1 MTRFCSQALVR
12 LGIITQRLRNL
23 QVQSYR
29 LHLFFS
35 RLNYLSILF
44 RPHKDTL
51 ADSTFQSDE
60 VNHCVPRYG
69 YIFHWALP
77 LPKPNM
83 PTSSMPMVE
92 AMGTAPMSSITSN
105 IYNTI
110 YYTTLLIECKP
121 IN

>member
-69 YIFHWALP
+69 YILHWA
-77 LPKPNM
+77 PNLHM
-83 PTSSMPMVE
+83 PTSSMSMVE
-92 AMGTAPMSSITSN
+92 ALGTAPKSSITSN
-105 IYNTI
+105 IYYGI
-110 YYTTLLIECKP
+110 YYITLLI
-121 IN
+121 